1 MPTRPPASRALARRR
16 TRLAAVALATVGAFA
31 LGSCSAPAPS
41 RSDIATALVDSGLP
55 RKTSDCIAKALTT
68 TLSDAELQEIVERG
82 AGGAPVDDPKVSG
95 ESADELSA
103 AMVKCRELMLTEAP
117 TTTTTAPEAG
127 STSTTLAISLPED
140 GPVFNTTSTTT
151 P

>member
-1 MPTRPPASRALARRR
+1 MAGAAL
-16 TRLAAVALATVGAFA
+16 LVG
-31 LGSCSAPAPS
+31 CSAPAPS
-41 RSDIATALVDSGLP
+41 QSDITSALVDSGLP
-55 RKTSDCIAKALTT
+55 PKTSACIAKAMTT

-117 TTTTTAPEAG
+117 TTTTTAPSTPEVGA
-127 STSTTLAISLPED
+127 TSTTLAISLPED
-140 GPVFNTTSTTT
+140 GPVFDTTSTTA

>member
-1 MPTRPPASRALARRR
+1 MNAALARRR
-16 TRLAAVALATVGAFA
+16 LRLAAGALAAVGAMA
-31 LGSCSAPAPS
+31 LASCSAPAPTQT
-41 RSDIATALVDSGLP
+41 DIAAALVDSGMP
-55 RKTSDCIAKALTT
+55 RKTSDCVAKALTT
-68 TLSDAELQEIVERG
+68 SLSDAELQEIVERG
-82 AGGAPVDDPKVSG
+82 AGGAPVDDPKVTG

-103 AMVKCRELMLTEAP
+103 AMVKCRELMLTESP

-127 STSTTLAISLPED
+127 ATSTTLAISLPED